1 MPQYLDL
8 YFLVDNRKTSTI
20 RDFFN
25 NYAFIKKELAD
36 EYPIP
41 QFSDFIYQTF
51 YSDNHLL
58 KYLEG
63 RVDCDYIIY
72 WQNLNE
78 RSDIYQ
84 FMVQYTND
92 GKMIVGITVKG
103 TEPSDTKVTSTF
115 KEMKDYFNAYFGCIT
130 SEEAPPETSEAFKQ
144 FCRIRYSR

>member
-1 MPQYLDL
+1 MPQCLDL

-20 RDFFN
+20 YEFFDH
-25 NYAFIKKELAD
+25 YAFRKSELAD

-41 QFSDFIYQTF
+41 QFSDFDYQTF

-58 KYLEG
+58 EYLEG
-63 RVDCDYIIY
+63 HTDCSYIVY

-84 FMVQYTND
+84 FVVQYTSD

-103 TEPSDTKVTSTF
+103 TGPSDIKVISTF
-115 KEMKDYFNAYFGCIT
+115 KEMKYYFNADLGCIT
-130 SEEAPPETSEAFKQ
+130 SGEAPPETSKAFKQ
-144 FCRIRYSR
+144 FCRIRNSY

>member
-1 MPQYLDL
+1 MPQCLDL

-20 RDFFN
+20 YEFFDH
-25 NYAFIKKELAD
+25 YAFRKSELAD

-41 QFSDFIYQTF
+41 QFSNSVYQTF

-58 KYLEG
+58 EYLEG
-63 RVDCDYIIY
+63 HADCGYIIY

-84 FMVQYTND
+84 FVVQYTSD
-92 GKMIVGITVKG
+92 GKMIVGITVKS
-103 TEPSDTKVTSTF
+103 TKPSETKCISIF
-115 KEMKDYFNAYFGCIT
+115 KEMKDYFNAHFGCIT

-144 FCRIRYSR
+144 FCRIRNSH